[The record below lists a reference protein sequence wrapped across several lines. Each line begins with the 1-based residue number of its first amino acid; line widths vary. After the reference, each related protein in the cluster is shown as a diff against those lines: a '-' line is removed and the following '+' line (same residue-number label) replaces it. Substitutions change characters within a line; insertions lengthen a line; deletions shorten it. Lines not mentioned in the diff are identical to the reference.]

1 MKKTVILLSSIS
13 LIVACGNNSSTEG
26 KTIETTAQ
34 EQPTAK
40 EDPEAEKGLN
50 LIAKSDCLT
59 CHQVE
64 VKATGPA
71 YMDVAAKYPNN
82 EQVIDSLSQKII
94 KGGAGNWGTI
104 PMTPHPSISEDDAK
118 AMVKYVLSLK
128 K

>member
-26 KTIETTAQ
+26 KTTEPTSQ
-34 EQPTAK
+34 EQPAAK

-50 LIAKSDCLT
+50 LIAKIYCLT